1 MKGQTVLMMCYQV
14 LDDTISFPNLSL
26 SEAEVETLEAAKVIM
41 AKQYMYNANADVK
54 FGDGENILDVF
65 DDEVMKRME
74 VYHIAAEQSMG
85 FKPKPSTDRLLN
97 GIQQLGE
104 EQTHTPTYKER
115 LLKIFKGKGFQM

>member
-1 MKGQTVLMMCYQV
+1 MKEQTALMTCYQV
-14 LDDTISFPNLSL
+14 LDDTISCPRLSL
-26 SEAEVETLEAAKVIM
+26 SDAEIETLEAAKVIM

-54 FGDGENILDVF
+54 CGDGENISEFF

-85 FKPKPSTDRLLN
+85 FKPKPSDDRLLN
-97 GIQQLGE
+97 GIQQMGE

-115 LLKIFKGKGFQM
+115 LLKIFKGKGI

>member
-1 MKGQTVLMMCYQV
+1 MKEQTALMMCYQV
-14 LDDTISFPNLSL
+14 LDDTITCPHLSL
-26 SEAEVETLEAAKVIM
+26 TDAEEETLEAAKVIM

-54 FGDGENILDVF
+54 CGDGEDISEFF

-97 GIQQLGE
+97 WIQQKGE
-104 EQTHTPTYKER
+104 EQTHAPTYKER
-115 LLKIFKGKGFQM
+115 LLKILKGSRE